1 MRKVGAGESSLLQIA
16 RVLSSHELF
25 YFRESLLPRGPTLT
39 TGWYVVPTYRPLYAL
54 RGINRANFYPKGFR
68 RDEIG
73 LESRS
78 IVALTIRFPDKW
90 LYLTTSF
97 DCFNTS
103 REEQIELPPDDL
115 CNLISVFSKK
125 LCLKCPCDP
134 FCSRLLNTSP
144 ILVNFTFPF
153 FVFWLLLL
161 CTS

>member
-1 MRKVGAGESSLLQIA
+1 MRKVGAGESCLLQIV
-16 RVLSSHELF
+16 RVLSSLELF

-54 RGINRANFYPKGFR
+54 RGINRANFYPKGSR

-90 LYLTTSF
+90 LYLSTSF

-103 REEQIELPPDDL
+103 REEQIELPPDDR
-115 CNLISVFSKK
+115 CNLISVFWQKGVPK
-125 LCLKCPCDP
+125 TPLRP
-134 FCSRLLNTSP
+134 F
-144 ILVNFTFPF
+144 LVSFSEHLSYFG
-153 FVFWLLLL
+153 
-161 CTS
+161 